1 MEGVGMSRK
10 EKKSLCPCGTGL
22 QFSECCAPFI
32 EGGQPAPTAE
42 ALMRSRYTAFA
53 VQDVPYLLRSWH
65 RSTRPASLDL
75 DDQAGFAWHG
85 LEVLETEGGGA
96 GEQTG
101 VVEFIANF
109 SGHGQEHRLHERAK
123 FVCEEGQWLYVDG
136 KVNPGRVPAV
146 SEKIGRNEPCP
157 CGSGRKY
164 KKCCQLKPGL
174 SD

>member
-1 MEGVGMSRK
+1 MSQK
-10 EKKSLCPCGTGL
+10 EKKRLCPCGTGL
-22 QFSECCAPFI
+22 KFAECCAPFL
-32 EGGQPAPTAE
+32 EGRQPAPTAE

-85 LEVLETEGGGA
+85 LEVLETEGGGPE
-96 GEQTG
+96 EQNG
-101 VVEFIANF
+101 VVEFVANF
-109 SGHGQEHRLHERAK
+109 SGHGQEHRLHERAQ

-136 KVNPGRVPAV
+136 KVNPGRVPAT

-164 KKCCQLKPGL
+164 KKCCQVK
-174 SD
+174 